1 MRLDAQGLK
10 DKEQWESKGYKLPQ
24 YDREQITKNT
34 KERPTWIHFGGGNLF
49 RAFQANA
56 LQTLLNEGIADTGL
70 IVAEGFDYEIVQKM
84 NHPHDDLSLLVTLKA
99 DNTVEKTVVGSIVES
114 LCLDTDNVADFTR
127 LKEIF
132 AAPSLQMASFT
143 ITEKGYSLVNGQGVV
158 IPAIDEDYK
167 KGPEAPQSY
176 LGKVAALLYHRFTT
190 GAAPIAMVSMD
201 NCSHNGKK
209 LHDAI
214 YSFAAKWVANGLV
227 DQAFAD
233 YIEDPKKVSFPL
245 SMIDKIT
252 PRPDPSVEEM
262 LQKDG
267 LEDAAPIVTSKNSYV
282 AAFVNAEECE
292 YLVIEDVFPNG
303 RPQLD
308 KAGIMFTDVETVD
321 KVEKMKVCTCLN
333 PLHTTL
339 AIFGCLLDYKLISE
353 EMKDPTLKKLV
364 EIVGYQEG
372 LPVVINPGILDPK
385 KFIDDVV
392 GIRLPNPF
400 MPDAPQRIATDTSQ
414 KLAIRFGETIKAYD
428 ASPEL
433 NVADLKLIPLVFAG
447 WIRYIMGIN
456 DNGDAFEI
464 SPDPVLETVRPY
476 VADIKLGDD
485 INAEEVLRPILEDQK
500 IFGVDLYK
508 LGMASTVCNYFKE
521 LIAGK
526 GAVRA
531 TLEKYTK

>member
-1 MRLDAQGLK
+1 MRLDAQGLLE
-10 DKEQWESKGYKLPQ
+10 KEQWEKAGYKLPQ
-24 YDREQITKNT
+24 FNREQVTKVT
-34 KERPTWIHFGGGNLF
+34 KERPKWIHFGGGNLF

-56 LQTLLNEGIADTGL
+56 LQKLLNEGVEDTGL
-70 IVAEGFDYEIVQKM
+70 IVAEGYDYEIVQKM
-84 NHPHDDLSLLVTLKA
+84 NHPHDDLSILVTLKA

-114 LCLDTDNVADFTR
+114 LCLDTDNASDFAR

-143 ITEKGYSLVNGQGVV
+143 ITEKGYSLVNGAGII
-158 IPAIDEDYK
+158 IPAIEEDYK

-176 LGKVAALLYHRFTT
+176 LGKVAALLYYRFTQ
-190 GAAPIAMVSMD
+190 GAEPIAMVSMD

-214 YSFAAKWVANGLV
+214 YSFAHKWVENGLA
-227 DQAFAD
+227 DKAFVD
-233 YIEDPKKVSFPL
+233 YIEDPSKVSFPL

-364 EIVGYQEG
+364 EIVGYKEG

-392 GIRLPNPF
+392 EIRLPNPF

-414 KLAIRFGETIKAYD
+414 KLAIRFGETIKAYK
-428 ASPEL
+428 ASSEL
-433 NVADLKLIPLVFAG
+433 DIADLKLIPLVFAG

-456 DNGDAFEI
+456 DKGEAFEI
-464 SPDPVLETVRPY
+464 SPDPLLESVRPY
-476 VADIKLGDD
+476 VSDIQLGDD
-485 INAEEVLRPILEDQK
+485 INAEEVLRPILENQK
-500 IFGVDLYK
+500 IFGVDLYEI
-508 LGMASTVCNYFKE
+508 GMASTVCNYFKE
-521 LIAGK
+521 LIKGK